1 MSEVDNRY
9 PRVWTHPVSAEN
21 PYPGFYAETL
31 LPEGWWVQHY
41 GETEELAEGNLRN
54 YINSGRYM
62 EDRNR

>member
-1 MSEVDNRY
+1 MSEVDNHY
-9 PRVWTHPVSAEN
+9 PRVWTHPVLAEN
-21 PYPGFYAETL
+21 PYPGFYAETF

-41 GETEELAEGNLRN
+41 GETKELAERNLRN